1 MSNWKDFVTGFLLT
15 FSNPFILFFIIGL
28 FARFSFLAPEFE
40 AYHYVAGY
48 ISIFAG
54 AVMWWFGVTWI
65 VNKMR
70 SHFNIR
76 SLWLLNRIVGALIM
90 LMGAI
95 GLVTALHELFVNH

>member
-1 MSNWKDFVTGFLLT
+1 
-15 FSNPFILFFIIGL
+15 
-28 FARFSFLAPEFE
+28 
-40 AYHYVAGY
+40 
-48 ISIFAG
+48 
-54 AVMWWFGVTWI
+54 
-65 VNKMR
+65 MR